1 MDSDW
6 FDLNG
11 YGTNQDAYHGI
22 NDVMVSE
29 KYEALKDYRRE
40 MESREID
47 KDGVVV
53 NAQYISIVVG
63 LRSLRWA
70 CLVMSP
76 CPFLTCG
83 MTEQRYVLERDRLT
97 CSSNMFFRRE
107 DCVFQ
112 LALAAVR
119 NVIGL
124 MMLGVDCGVEVDTDL
139 FEEATTFNVLKD
151 NSDLCQVNRVSFGF
165 RPRGA
170 FVGIYARL
178 AVVRT
183 REPLHGPEVI
193 NSFKIQM
200 GKASCQFPIY
210 ADSFVEGSLVA
221 TDVDVFAVVI
231 ESSRWWRRFQRVA
244 WLRQTNGQLAR
255 IGRRNF
261 QMLKL
266 GRKLQVLLAR
276 IRRRDSQTLIS
287 GRKLQIK
294 ELSEN
299 LRKSDNFGR
308 AEKSR
313 FRSSRDDAFRN
324 AHSEWSH
331 FKDEVAIYKGRINQ
345 LQKHIFNK
353 RVADESLFMQC
364 QAVGTRK
371 VLKKLI
377 KKCTTIPGETMCQL
391 KVDKKKLLDLVDAL
405 EITDLRDD
413 DLVAFPEFEDEAVM
427 TTAEG
432 EATSGGS

>member
-1 MDSDW
+1 
-6 FDLNG
+6 
-11 YGTNQDAYHGI
+11 
-22 NDVMVSE
+22 
-29 KYEALKDYRRE
+29 
-40 MESREID
+40 
-47 KDGVVV
+47 
-53 NAQYISIVVG
+53 
-63 LRSLRWA
+63 
-70 CLVMSP
+70 
-76 CPFLTCG
+76 
-83 MTEQRYVLERDRLT
+83 
-97 CSSNMFFRRE
+97 
-107 DCVFQ
+107 
-112 LALAAVR
+112 
-119 NVIGL
+119 
-124 MMLGVDCGVEVDTDL
+124 
-139 FEEATTFNVLKD
+139 
-151 NSDLCQVNRVSFGF
+151 
-165 RPRGA
+165 
-170 FVGIYARL
+170 
-178 AVVRT
+178 
-183 REPLHGPEVI
+183 
-193 NSFKIQM
+193 M

-221 TDVDVFAVVI
+221 TDVDVFAIVI

-261 QMLKL
+261 QMLEL

-287 GRKLQIK
+287 GRKLQVLLARIEQRILSPSSGKDVLLRIFDHSFSFNYDRKSCPLPDSMIYCGEFARKVIESSREIPPVEFPIAKNLYQTWACKEIK

-299 LRKSDNFGR
+299 LRKSDSFGR

-377 KKCTTIPGETMCQL
+377 KKCRTIPGETMCEL
-391 KVDKKKLLDLVDAL
+391 KVDKKKLRDLVDAL
-405 EITDLRDD
+405 EITDLHDD